1 MLSKLAFSDKFNA
14 RIEEFFKAVKKQA
27 RQNLSKG
34 TKLQRKK
41 RPINNTKKLYNSIQY
56 KKLYEKSSG
65 IAYGLFMEDYGDYI
79 DKGVKGTK
87 SNYRVNKN
95 TPYSYKNKMPY
106 NEKLAEGWEKWA
118 KARNIRFRNAQ
129 GQFTKGNYKQIG
141 YVIARS
147 IYEKGIRANNFF
159 TIPFVNEFKKLPQD
173 LQDIFSDDMVIEMIE
188 AMIEADI
195 IKRI

>member
-1 MLSKLAFSDKFNA
+1 MLVFSDKFNA
-14 RIEEFFKAVKKQA
+14 RLEEFFKAVKKQA

-56 KKLYEKSSG
+56 KKLFEKKSG

-95 TPYSYKNKMPY
+95 TPYSFKTKMPY
-106 NEKLAEGWEKWA
+106 SEALENWA

-141 YVIARS
+141 FVLARS

-173 LQDIFSDDMVIEMIE
+173 LQDIFSDDMIIEMIE
-188 AMIEADI
+188 SMIEADL
-195 IKRI
+195 IKRT